1 VGHKT
6 QLANEQD
13 QKQCINAL
21 KTTFFGGWNVRSCFH
36 QAKKELII
44 KQLKKH
50 RIQVAA
56 LSETAMYDSG
66 TTTIGEYTFIYSG
79 HSSTDK
85 TRSAHGV
92 AICLNKQATTA
103 WKNLGSTWEAVNER
117 IVMVR
122 LACKP
127 INVTVIA
134 IYAPVNPKN
143 QQQASST
150 TYPFYADLQATI
162 NQVPKCDMLLIIG
175 DFNAR
180 VGQEQH
186 RTSRNVVGPHAVD
199 TINDNGERLVD
210 FCSINN
216 LIICNTFFQ
225 HKPVHQKSWMH
236 PGSKTWHMLDYTLVN
251 KQFRSSVEDVR
262 VHRTAAG
269 VIGTDHHLLR
279 TKLKFHLKSRRKVA
293 NIQPLRVDRKNLKN
307 EHLKMA
313 FQAQLNRR
321 PQQPTFSQTIDQKY
335 TDFVDYVHQT
345 SGLIFQQDGNGRKH
359 KEWLTDEILDV
370 VDKKAKAFLDCQNFR
385 GTSFESR
392 YRKSYCL
399 LRNLAKKKIETRQ
412 VEYWDELSMEIENAI
427 KQHDPATAYAM
438 IRRLRGGRAKIEN
451 LPIFDKQGSLLT
463 NSKDRLNRWKEYY
476 NDLLNVPSIV
486 DQATIQQIP
495 PATITT
501 SEQQRQDKTP
511 TLSEVQCA
519 IKQMKN
525 GKAPGND
532 GISADVIKAGG
543 LPMAKWLQE
552 IFVDIWKNE
561 TMIEDWTTAILI
573 RLYKNKGDKKICDN
587 YLGISL
593 LVVTS
598 KIFSRIILNR
608 VQGLLDKQLL
618 EEQAGFRSNRSTIDQ
633 IFILKMIMEKS
644 YNINKPLLMCFIDIM
659 KAYDSVDRALL
670 WQICR
675 HYGLTE
681 KIVRMLKLLYKD
693 TKAQVRINGELS
705 DPFDINSGVQQ
716 GGIPSCIL
724 FNILFDFIMRR
735 VIEQVK
741 LLGITG
747 IKMAY
752 GSNDFFHPASDN
764 YEDLDI
770 LLLIY
775 ADDLVVM
782 CDNTTDL
789 ELFIQC
795 FEQVTQEFGLTM
807 SVKKTCIMSLKQLQQ
822 DLLTNKVIK
831 SQEVD
836 NPNLTITIRNET
848 IETVDEFRYLGCYVT
863 RDQSIEK
870 ELETR
875 LAKASTA
882 FNMLRH
888 VIWCR
893 KTVSIEAKLRIFR
906 TCVLPVLLYGSE
918 IWSTTA
924 AQEQLLNTFY
934 FKCLRTLIGV
944 NLGDHMPN
952 EQLLQ
957 LTGQPHLSNIISRNR
972 LRWFGHVNRMQTED
986 NESSMVK
993 KAMFSYFPQSV
1004 KPRNVGN
1011 RKRWQ
1016 DKISEDVE
1024 KFNIRNWRRETL
1036 DRDKWQDT
1044 INKYVHSSIPSSN
1057 IPEVV
1062 EQYKQ
1067 KSQQRRAAANAPP
1080 PPKVTD
1086 VLAKQGLKNLDG
1098 TYTCPNPKCP
1108 RGVFKP
1114 QGITGHVK
1122 SCAKEWC
1129 KKNGILTK

>member
-1 VGHKT
+1 
-6 QLANEQD
+6 
-13 QKQCINAL
+13 
-21 KTTFFGGWNVRSCFH
+21 
-36 QAKKELII
+36 
-44 KQLKKH
+44 
-50 RIQVAA
+50 
-56 LSETAMYDSG
+56 MYDSG

-79 HSSTDK
+79 HSSSDK

-92 AICLNKQATTA
+92 AILLDKQATTA
-103 WKNLGSTWEAVNER
+103 WKSLDSTWEAVNER
-117 IVMVR
+117 IIMVR

-134 IYAPVNPKN
+134 IYAPTNPKT

-150 TYPFYADLQATI
+150 TDPFYADLQATI
-162 NQVPKCDMLLIIG
+162 NKVPKSDMFLIIG

-186 RTSRNVVGPHAVD
+186 RTNSNVVGPHAVD
-199 TINDNGERLVD
+199 TINDNGEHLVD

-269 VIGTDHHLLR
+269 AIGTDHHLLR
-279 TKLKFHLKSRRKVA
+279 IKLKFHLKSRRKVL
-293 NIQPLRVDRKNLKN
+293 NIQPLRVDRKKLKN
-307 EHLKMA
+307 EQLKTA
-313 FQAQLNRR
+313 FQVQLNRR
-321 PQQPTFSQTIDQKY
+321 LQQPTSPHQTIDKKY
-335 TDFVDYVHQT
+335 TDFVDYVRQT
-345 SGLIFQQDGNGRKH
+345 SGSIFQQDRNVRKH

-370 VDKKAKAFLDCQNFR
+370 VDKKSKAFLDWQNFR
-385 GTSFESR
+385 GTCLESR

-399 LRNLAKKKIETRQ
+399 LRNLAKKKIEARQ

-451 LPIFDKQGSLLT
+451 LPIFDKQGCLLT
-463 NSKDRLNRWKEYY
+463 NSKERLNRWKDYF

-486 DQATIQQIP
+486 DQATIAQIP
-495 PATITT
+495 HATITI
-501 SEQQRQDKTP
+501 SEQERQDKTP
-511 TLSEVQCA
+511 TLNEVQCA

-532 GISADVIKAGG
+532 GISIDLIKAGG
-543 LPMAKWLQE
+543 LPLAKWLHE
-552 IFVDIWKNE
+552 IFVDIWENE
-561 TMIEDWTTAILI
+561 IMIEDWTTAILI

-587 YLGISL
+587 YRGISL

-608 VQGLLDKQLL
+608 VQDLMDKQLL

-644 YNINKPLLMCFIDIM
+644 RNNNKPLHMCFIDIM
-659 KAYDSVDRALL
+659 KAYDSIDRALL

-675 HYGLTE
+675 HYGLSE
-681 KIVRMLKLLYKD
+681 KIVRMLQLLYKD

-724 FNILFDFIMRR
+724 FNVLFDFIMRR

-752 GSNDFFHPASDN
+752 GSSDFFHPASAN
-764 YEDLDI
+764 YEDFDVLI
-770 LLLIY
+770 LLY
-775 ADDLVVM
+775 ADDLVTM
-782 CDNTTDL
+782 CDSATDL

-807 SVKKTCIMSLKQLQQ
+807 SVKKACIMSLKQLQQ
-822 DLLTNKVIK
+822 DLTTKKVIK
-831 SQEVD
+831 DQEVD

-848 IETVDEFRYLGCYVT
+848 IETVNEFRYLGCYVT

-870 ELETR
+870 ELEAR

-888 VIWCR
+888 VIWYR
-893 KTVSIEAKLRIFR
+893 KTVSIQAKLRIFR
-906 TCVLPVLLYGSE
+906 ACVLPILLYGSE
-918 IWSTTA
+918 VWSTTA
-924 AQEQLLNTFY
+924 AQEQRLNTFY
-934 FKCLRTLIGV
+934 VRCLRTLIGT
-944 NLGDHMPN
+944 NLDDRMPTQ
-952 EQLLQ
+952 QLLQ
-957 LTGQPHLSNIISRNR
+957 LTGQPHLSDILSRNR
-972 LRWFGHVNRMQTED
+972 LRWFGHGNRMQTED
-986 NESSMVK
+986 NEPSIVK
-993 KAMFSYFPQSV
+993 KAMFAYFPQSV
-1004 KPRNVGN
+1004 KPPNFGN
-1011 RKRWQ
+1011 RKQWQ
-1016 DKISEDVE
+1016 DKISEDLQ

-1036 DRDKWQDT
+1036 NRDKWRDK
-1044 INKYVHSSIPSSN
+1044 INKYAHSNVPSSN

-1062 EQYKQ
+1062 QKYKQ
-1067 KSQQRRAAANAPP
+1067 KSQQRRTTANAPS

-1086 VLAKQGLKNLDG
+1086 ILAKQGLKNHD
-1098 TYTCPNPKCP
+1098 
-1108 RGVFKP
+1108 
-1114 QGITGHVK
+1114 
-1122 SCAKEWC
+1122 
-1129 KKNGILTK
+1129 